1 MENNFKGTQ
10 GECSVS
16 EYSNQAATIV
26 TTPDTNICNVFK
38 GGTEECN
45 ANAELIVDAF
55 NVRQKIN
62 CSLPELLNDYNS
74 KESALK
80 ILKGIFEGESM
91 IDAGQCRRI
100 INEALNK

>member
-1 MENNFKGTQ
+1 MKNNFKGTQ
-10 GECSVS
+10 GLHTVIRYDKNSS
-16 EYSNQAATIV
+16 
-26 TTPDTNICNVFK
+26 
-38 GGTEECN
+38 GN
-45 ANAELIVDAF
+45 AVYVVRTYIRPQQKTMAFSAGLIEDAF
-55 NVRQKIN
+55 LVRQKIN